1 MEKFSC
7 KSWVN
12 KLDDLFFI
20 VRNLYILK
28 GLKSFP
34 IRKLAKIIGFPE
46 KIRIASPVIEN
57 KNKIKGEKINKK
69 PKSNILFIAK

>member
-1 MEKFSC
+1 
-7 KSWVN
+7 
-12 KLDDLFFI
+12 
-20 VRNLYILK
+20 
-28 GLKSFP
+28 
-34 IRKLAKIIGFPE
+34 LAKIIGFPE